1 MAHIANKIHAEDVS
15 LSRLFTHNRYKIE
28 AFQREYRWEKKHV
41 EALISDL
48 YTNFFGCYN
57 DGDTV
62 ADVCKETKYNC
73 YYMGPVVLCEEGAEI
88 SIVDGQQRLTSFTLL
103 LIYLNHLQ
111 YNLKEEFRADLMQY
125 LYVRKAGK
133 TTLVLNVPNR
143 EGIIRELITTGI
155 SQIEGLSEMVSSSKD
170 ESVSNIYDRYCD
182 ICSLFPEEL
191 KKSEILPL
199 FIEWLQEK
207 VTFVQ
212 IDAYSIEN
220 AYSIFETMNDRGL
233 NLGPAEILKAYLL
246 SKIED
251 EEKGEEMNIFWKER
265 IAELRYVGGPQADE
279 TFIRAWLRA
288 KYALT
293 TRAKVAGAENE
304 DFEIIG
310 NQFNSWIK
318 ANAKKLGLIQPID
331 FYNFV
336 KSDFAFYS
344 SVYIDLYRY
353 QHEYQGNTQPFYLTA
368 QYPLADSLQLPLFL
382 SPIKKID
389 TQNEIYYKLYL
400 VNSYIDVY
408 INRRILWNRSVTQ
421 STVRDYIYSLLKE
434 IRGMKIDELRRH
446 LSDNLHSMFDPLMK
460 ESCAMHCNLIY
471 AHYFYS
477 RIVHYCKPDIPY
489 ETLIRSRR
497 KNSHVLCRI
506 FTAEEH
512 PELALSNPGFEY
524 SLPNMC
530 LVHREANAYEEIEQ
544 INKLRIWTNDGF
556 LPEMDGEQ
564 YDDPQMFLLT
574 RQQRLMQC
582 IDTIWPLD
590 IPEPSLMDL
599 GMLDFVLDINRPY
612 MIENQ
617 ENQINDE

>member
-48 YTNFFGCYN
+48 STNFMGCYN
-57 DGDTV
+57 EGDTI
-62 ADVCKETKYNC
+62 ADVCSDKRYNC
-73 YYMGPVVLCEEGAEI
+73 YYMGPVVLCEEGSDI

-111 YNLKEEFRADLMQY
+111 NNLEEEDKADLMQY

-133 TTLVLNVPNR
+133 TTLVLNIPTR
-143 EGIIRELITTGI
+143 DEIIRKLIDTDIT
-155 SQIEGLSEMVSSSKD
+155 QIDRLSDLACSSKD
-170 ESVSNIYDRYCD
+170 ESVSNIYDRYSD

-191 KKSEILPL
+191 MKSEILPL

-251 EEKGEEMNIFWKER
+251 EERGNEMNIFWKER
-265 IAELRYVGGPQADE
+265 ISELRYIGGSQADE

-318 ANAKKLGLIQPID
+318 ANARKLGLQQPSD

-344 SVYIDLYRY
+344 SVYMDLYRY
-353 QHEYQGNTQPFYLTA
+353 QHENQTNTLPFYITA

-382 SPIKKID
+382 SPIRKID
-389 TQNEIYYKLYL
+389 TQNEIYYKLSL
-400 VNSYIDVY
+400 VNSYVDVY
-408 INRRILWNRSVTQ
+408 VNRRILWNRAVTQ

-434 IRGMKIDELRRH
+434 IRDLSMDELRQY
-446 LSDNLHSMFDPLMK
+446 LTNNLHNMFDPLMK

-477 RIVHYCKPDIPY
+477 RIMHHCKPDIPY
-489 ETLIRSRR
+489 DTLLRSRR
-497 KNSHVLCRI
+497 KNSHVLQRI
-506 FTAEEH
+506 FTTEEH
-512 PELALSNPGFEY
+512 PELAISNPGFEY

-530 LVHREANAYEEIEQ
+530 LVHRETGLSEDIEQ
-544 INKLRIWTNDGF
+544 ISKLRIWTSDGF
-556 LPEMDGEQ
+556 LPEMGGEQ
-564 YDDPQMFLLT
+564 YNNPQIFLT
-574 RQQRLMQC
+574 ARQQRLMQY
-582 IDTIWPLD
+582 IDMIWPLD
-590 IPEPSLMDL
+590 IPEPFLI
-599 GMLDFVLDINRPY
+599 DF
-612 MIENQ
+612 
-617 ENQINDE
+617 

>member
-28 AFQREYRWEKKHV
+28 AFQREYRWEKKHI

-48 YTNFFGCYN
+48 STNFWGCYN
-57 DGDTV
+57 EGDTV
-62 ADVCKETKYNC
+62 ADVSNEKRYNC
-73 YYMGPVVLCEEGAEI
+73 YYMGPVVLCEEGSEI

-111 YNLKEEFRADLMQY
+111 RNINEEDRTDLKQY

-133 TTLVLNVPNR
+133 TTLVLNVPTR
-143 EGIIRELITTGI
+143 EKIVQELIATDI
-155 SQIEGLSEMVSSSKD
+155 SQIDSLSEFVNVCKD

-191 KKSEILPL
+191 KQTEILPL

-251 EEKGEEMNIFWKER
+251 EEKGEEMNVFWKER
-265 IAELRYVGGPQADE
+265 IAELRYIGGPQADE

-318 ANAKKLGLIQPID
+318 ANAKKLGLLHPID

-344 SVYIDLYRY
+344 SVYMNLFRY
-353 QHEYQGNTQPFYLTA
+353 QHENQGSTLSFYITA

-389 TQNEIYYKLYL
+389 TQNDIYYKLCL
-400 VNSYIDVY
+400 INSFIDVY
-408 INRRILWNRSVTQ
+408 VNRRILWNRSVTQ

-434 IRGMKIDELRRH
+434 IRSMSLCELRQH
-446 LSDNLHSMFDPLMK
+446 LTDSLHNMFDPFMK

-477 RIVHYCKPDIPY
+477 RIVHHCNPNISYD
-489 ETLIRSRR
+489 TLIRSRR
-497 KNSHVLCRI
+497 KNSHVLHRI

-512 PELALSNPGFEY
+512 PELAISNPGFEY

-530 LVHREANAYEEIEQ
+530 LVHRETNVPDDMAQ
-544 INKLRIWTNDGF
+544 ISKLRIWEKGGF
-556 LPEMDGEQ
+556 LPEMVGEQ
-564 YDDPQMFLLT
+564 YDDPQTFLLA
-574 RQQRLMQC
+574 RQQRLMHY
-582 IDTIWPLD
+582 IDIIWPLD
-590 IPEPSLMDL
+590 IPEPSLMDCSVA
-599 GMLDFVLDINRPY
+599 DFVLDIN
-612 MIENQ
+612 
-617 ENQINDE
+617 